1 MDIYMLCVCVRVCV
15 CVCVCV
21 CVRCLKR
28 LAYHKEIMVIID
40 AQMRKEKW
48 THFSTSTDP
57 I

>member
-1 MDIYMLCVCVRVCV
+1 MDIYMLCVCVRV

>member
-21 CVRCLKR
+21 CACCLKR